1 MVTAVE
7 VTGASV
13 EPFAA
18 MEATITA
25 PEATT
30 VETTMLEAFAPSE
43 TAVVIEITPI
53 VAPSVV
59 PTSIITTTMEAR
71 TSVEAMKPRAGAN
84 ENSTYK
90 IVWPVVAVR
99 RASIRVISIVAVG
112 AHRSRP
118 VVGRANSN
126 ADNHSL
132 SVRRRCCHEHA
143 NCQQTHIF

>member
-18 MEATITA
+18 IEAT
-25 PEATT
+25 
-30 VETTMLEAFAPSE
+30 
-43 TAVVIEITPI
+43 
-53 VAPSVV
+53 SVV
-59 PTSIITTTMEAR
+59 PTSIITTTIEAR

-90 IVWPVVAVR
+90 IVWPVVAIR
-99 RASIRVISIVAVG
+99 RASIRVIPIVAVG

-118 VVGRANSN
+118 VVGRADSN

-132 SVRRRCCHEHA
+132 RMRRNRCQEHA